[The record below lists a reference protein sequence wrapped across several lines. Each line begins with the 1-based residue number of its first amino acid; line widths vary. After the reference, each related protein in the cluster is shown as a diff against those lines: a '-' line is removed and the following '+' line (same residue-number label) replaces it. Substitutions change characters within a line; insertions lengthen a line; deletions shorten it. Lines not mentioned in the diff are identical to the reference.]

1 MVNFNLFKSLS
12 LGTRKELFLGF
23 KVCHKIQWKTNYPS
37 EKIKTLSYLVNLI
50 HILKHV
56 PVSLPNFE
64 V

>member
-12 LGTRKELFLGF
+12 PGTRKEPFVGF
-23 KVCHKIQWKTNYPS
+23 KVCHKIEWKTNNPS
-37 EKIKTLSYLVNLI
+37 EKIKTLSYFGNLI

-56 PVSLPNFE
+56 PVSLPNFK